1 MVRQLVALTTILI
14 LLCFSAAVAGAN
26 FSGNWEGRVMGS
38 LIQATINQHGNRVT
52 GVARVYSP
60 LGQKDTYHF
69 TGTVNGAKVFASHGS
84 GHRFWGNLT
93 PSGHLVG
100 VLRTKD
106 GYQVM
111 VDASRR

>member
-1 MVRQLVALTTILI
+1 MARRLVAITAILI
-14 LLCFSAAVAGAN
+14 LACFPAVAAGVN
-26 FSGNWEGRVMGS
+26 ISGNWESRVMGS
-38 LIQATINQHGNRVT
+38 LIQATINQNGNHVA

-69 TGTVNGAKVFASHGS
+69 TGKIDGARVFASHGS
-84 GHRFWGNLT
+84 GHSFSGNLT
-93 PSGHLVG
+93 PTGHLVG
-100 VLRTKD
+100 VLKTKE